1 MHEGK
6 AKECVL
12 IVGDW
17 FVDEH
22 WVFGLHRSP
31 TSSRTGSAHYRALN
45 PVWNEV
51 RAFCGAGRSA
61 FFLHHVRKGKDRFFP
76 SILGLG
82 FWHRKDTEA
91 LKALFAP
98 DNQTH
103 SPYRLMD
110 KAAGPS
116 PEGIDLLNLNNSFLV
131 TPPSALKK
139 NSLKNKNLSKHK
151 KDVDFTDRIIRIY
164 RQGNDG
170 RYWYERFD
178 WEPRRR
184 PVHWKPEQLEDL
196 TAKITRA
203 LGKKT
208 VSIVIIKDL
217 LKDVV
222 NRQIVE
228 WLANGLGKTARW
240 YVSSKKW
247 KPDWQGMLKQ
257 VDCRL
262 YLVPQVAAKEAML
275 TPKAEFSEWLTR
287 AGNPSQEAIHAIED
301 IYKNVH
307 NGSSACNVVVL
318 PGGFSFLSFCAD
330 RGGSNAKKVCVVQ
343 PQKEAGTIKVAMGGD
358 SILFPAL
365 CACMEYPTRSKHDM
379 AKLLRHAMDCTYDW
393 VAAEGKRV
401 TDFEGWDPNPKK
413 WNPKPKLL
421 NIANCADQPKRF
433 QDTTKTTQWKEE
445 NEWWLRALDPDKC
458 GVVLIDGR
466 RQLQLWRSMS
476 EVDGYVCCETSKRAE
491 LRRLLQGIKDFSVR
505 ATSHTKVPRATSHTA
520 ALIVA
525 DPGSGKTFLVK
536 KLAKLAGL
544 QYLTFNIAN
553 VNTRSDIVN
562 YFDEI
567 RAKQE
572 EELNTK
578 MLVFFDEI
586 NAKIN
591 NDPVYGSFLSVLEDG
606 SYVRD
611 GKTFHLEPCV
621 WIFAGTQQLE
631 RDERE
636 KENKEKETQK
646 GSDLASRLGLGTL
659 KLNPS
664 KQIVKSPQL
673 ILNLN
678 PAAQTAESLLR
689 LERVYLGAVHL
700 RRQFSVTKVSEP
712 VLKAFRDLPMQTRVR
727 DIVHFVENFVDI
739 QYNEVRSENVPKI
752 WPHDE
757 EGYAATKWAKDVEEM
772 KIQLAPKKTIEKADI
787 EIVE

>member
-1 MHEGK
+1 MAESK
-6 AKECVL
+6 TEECVL

-31 TSSRTGSAHYRALN
+31 SSSRTGSAHYRALN

-103 SPYRLMD
+103 SPYRLAD
-110 KAAGPS
+110 RVTGPS
-116 PEGIDLLNLNNSFLV
+116 PEGIDLINLNNSFLEKKG
-131 TPPSALKK
+131 PSLKK
-139 NSLKNKNLSKHK
+139 NPLQNRSPSAHK
-151 KDVDFTDRIIRIY
+151 KEVDFTDRIIRIY

-184 PVHWKPEQLEDL
+184 PVHWKPEQLEHL
-196 TAKITRA
+196 TAKIKKA

-222 NRQIVE
+222 NPQIVG
-228 WLANGLGKTARW
+228 WLANDLGRKARW

-247 KPDWQGMLKQ
+247 NPDWQGTLKQ
-257 VDCRL
+257 IDCRL
-262 YLVPQVAAKEAML
+262 YLVPQIAAKEAML

-287 AGNPSQEAIHAIED
+287 AGNPSQEAINAIEE
-301 IYKNVH
+301 IYKNIH
-307 NGSSACNVVVL
+307 NGSSSCNVVVL

-343 PQKEAGTIKVAMGGD
+343 PQKEAGPIKVAMGGD

-365 CACMEYPTRSKHDM
+365 CACMEYSKGKYAM
-379 AKLLRHAMDCTYDW
+379 AELLRHAMECTYDW

-401 TDFEGWDPNPKK
+401 AVNWHPR
-413 WNPKPKLL
+413 PKLL
-421 NIANCADQPKRF
+421 KIATCQDPPERF
-433 QDTTKTTQWKEE
+433 QDTTKTTPWDQE
-445 NEWWLRALDPDKC
+445 NEWWRCALDPGAY
-458 GVVLIDGR
+458 GVVTTIDGR
-466 RQLQLWRSMS
+466 KQLQLWRSMS
-476 EVDGYVCCETSKRAE
+476 EVDGYVCCETTKRTE
-491 LRRLLQGIKDFSVR
+491 LRRLLQGIKDFSAR
-505 ATSHTKVPRATSHTA
+505 ATSHGKDLSARATSHTA

-572 EELNTK
+572 DELNSK

-631 RDERE
+631 RED
-636 KENKEKETQK
+636 KEKETQK

-659 KLNPS
+659 NLNPS
-664 KQIVKSPQL
+664 KGNVQSFQ
-673 ILNLN
+673 LNLN
-678 PAAQTAESLLR
+678 LTPGSQKTESQLR

-712 VLKAFRDLPMQTRVR
+712 VLKAFLDLPMQTRVR
-727 DIVHFVENFVDI
+727 DIVHFIENFIDI
-739 QYNEVRSENVPKI
+739 QYNEVRSENVPKS

-757 EGYAATKWAKDVEEM
+757 DGQAAKKWASAVDEM
-772 KIQLAPKKTIEKADI
+772 KSKLTQEDTIEKADI